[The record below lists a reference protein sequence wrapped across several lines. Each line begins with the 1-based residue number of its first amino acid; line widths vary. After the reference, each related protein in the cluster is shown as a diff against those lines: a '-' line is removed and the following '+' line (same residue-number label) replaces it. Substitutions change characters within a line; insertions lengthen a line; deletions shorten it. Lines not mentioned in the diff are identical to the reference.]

1 MVLELC
7 ERRISRPN
15 RFLGVAV
22 QQIIENLENS
32 IFNNISCLKPC
43 QNLKPVTWFFLRI
56 LVHSFFY
63 KNNFIRTKA
72 LILGKRYEQG
82 KNKAR
87 LSVPQNIRAVSR
99 LAILKIIRTKRQNKA
114 WLSLILYCM

>member
-1 MVLELC
+1 MPKALSKFEASHVVF
-7 ERRISRPN
+7 P
-15 RFLGVAV
+15 
-22 QQIIENLENS
+22 ENFSTL
-32 IFNNISCLKPC
+32 
-43 QNLKPVTWFFLRI
+43 
-56 LVHSFFY
+56 FFY

-72 LILGKRYEQG
+72 LILGKKYEQG

>member
-15 RFLGVAV
+15 RFLGVAA

-32 IFNNISCLKPC
+32 IFNNISGLKPY
-43 QNLKPVTWFFLRI
+43 QNLKPVTWFFQRI

-63 KNNFIRTKA
+63 KNKSLNF
-72 LILGKRYEQG
+72 GK
-82 KNKAR
+82 
-87 LSVPQNIRAVSR
+87 
-99 LAILKIIRTKRQNKA
+99 KI
-114 WLSLILYCM
+114 